1 MNGFIKTT
9 LAGLCLA
16 GGLVAGGGCMAY
28 RDCVDPCYPSRY
40 SYLARQEVRQAV
52 ASQMYNGHT
61 LDQTVWNYHF
71 EAGTDRLTPGG
82 QEFLAYV
89 ARRRPG
95 PDTKVFLQTAQDVAY
110 DPAAP
115 DKTVEARTNLDS
127 KRAEAVQR
135 YLKTQT
141 PSLVYDVVVHNPH
154 DVGLNAVPA
163 TTAVSRNFLAA
174 QGVLT
179 GGQGAVGGGA
189 GAATS
194 GAGTG
199 GAVPPR

>member
-1 MNGFIKTT
+1 MNGFIKKT

-16 GGLVAGGGCMAY
+16 GGLAGGGCMAY

-40 SYLARQEVRQAV
+40 NYLARQEVRQAF

-71 EAGTDRLTPGG
+71 EAGTDKLTPGG
-82 QEFLAYV
+82 QEFLGYV

-110 DPAAP
+110 DPQAP
-115 DKTVEARTNLDS
+115 DKTIEARGNLDGR
-127 KRAEAVQR
+127 RAEAVQR
-135 YLKTQT
+135 FLRTQT
-141 PSLVYDVVVHNPH
+141 PTLTYDVVVHNPH
-154 DVGLNAVPA
+154 DVGMYAVPMSA
-163 TTAVSRNFLAA
+163 AVSRNFLAA

-179 GGQGAVGGGA
+179 LGIGGGAASAVGGGA
-189 GAATS
+189 GAA
-194 GAGTG
+194 
-199 GAVPPR
+199 VPPR

>member
-1 MNGFIKTT
+1 MNGFIKHT

-28 RDCVDPCYPSRY
+28 RDCVDPCYPARY
-40 SYLARQEVRQAV
+40 NYLARAEVRQAF

-82 QEFLAYV
+82 LQYLEYV

-115 DKTVEARTNLDS
+115 DNTVEARTNLDAR
-127 KRAEAVQR
+127 RAEAVQKFLR
-135 YLKTQT
+135 TQT

-154 DVGLNAVPA
+154 DVGMYAVPMA
-163 TTAVSRNFLAA
+163 TSVNRNFLAA

-179 GGQGAVGGGA
+179 GGTGSVGGA
-189 GAATS
+189 GTVGGSS
-194 GAGTG
+194 GSTG
-199 GAVPPR
+199 SPQR

>member
-1 MNGFIKTT
+1 MKGFIQTT
-9 LAGLCLA
+9 LAGLGLA

-28 RDCVDPCYPSRY
+28 RECVDPCYPSRY
-40 SYLARQEVRQAV
+40 SYLARQEVRQSV

-71 EAGTDRLTPGG
+71 EAGTDKLTPGG
-82 QEFLAYV
+82 LEFLEYL

-95 PDTKVFLQTAQDVAY
+95 PDTKVFIQTAEDVAY

-115 DKTVEARTNLDS
+115 DKTVEARTNLDA

-135 YLKTQT
+135 FLRTQT
-141 PSLVYDVVVHNPH
+141 PSLVYDLIVHNPH
-154 DVGLNAVPA
+154 EVGMYGVPM
-163 TTAVSRNFLAA
+163 TTAVNRHFLAA

-179 GGQGAVGGGA
+179 SGVGSVG
-189 GAATS
+189 

-199 GAVPPR
+199 AGAPGGAGAVPPR